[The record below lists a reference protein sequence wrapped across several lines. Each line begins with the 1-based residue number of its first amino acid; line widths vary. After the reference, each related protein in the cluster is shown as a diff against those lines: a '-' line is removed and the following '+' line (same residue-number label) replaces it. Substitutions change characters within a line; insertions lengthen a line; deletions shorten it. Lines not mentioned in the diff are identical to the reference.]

1 MVVVHRKVTFCTVIL
16 GVKFLP
22 GMNTLSDS
30 EMKEVENTNAFK
42 SELECGNMMIGGSFA
57 TETTDAVEE
66 TNSKIRGAKMAK
78 EIVSM
83 TAKEAATLVA
93 SINDMNI
100 LKALKEADG
109 RSGVQNAIQ
118 ARMKSIH
125 LQEGSDLKPE
135 TKQAPEGSGSDF
147 AGDISGTKEDMSG
160 TKARTAI
167 PALNQGVRK

>member
-1 MVVVHRKVTFCTVIL
+1 MVVVHRKVPFCTVIHGL
-16 GVKFLP
+16 KFLP
-22 GMNTLSDS
+22 GMNSLSDS
-30 EMKEVENTNAFK
+30 EMSEVESTPAFK
-42 SELECGNMMIGGSFA
+42 SELDCGNMIVGGLFA

-66 TNSKIRGAKMAK
+66 TNSKIRGSKMAK
-78 EIVSM
+78 EILSM
-83 TAKEAATLVA
+83 SAKDAATLVA
-93 SINDMNI
+93 SVNDMNI

-118 ARMKSIH
+118 TRMKSIH